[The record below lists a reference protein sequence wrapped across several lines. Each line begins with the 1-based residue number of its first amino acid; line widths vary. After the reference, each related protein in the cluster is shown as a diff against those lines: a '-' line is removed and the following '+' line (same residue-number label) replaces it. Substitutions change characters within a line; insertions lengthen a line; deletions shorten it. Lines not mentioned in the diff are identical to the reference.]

1 MDDARSSYSL
11 PEGREA
17 KGLSFDPIHFMQLD
31 DRRVINAAETALRK
45 CTVSGLM

>member
-31 DRRVINAAETALRK
+31 DRRVINAGRLY
-45 CTVSGLM
+45 VSVLYPD